1 MSGLRPETELVVQQ
15 SAHAFW
21 TINLDDPLAA
31 APDMAGAKA
40 SDLARAVRQ
49 GLPVPPGFVIPV
61 QCFPRGERYRNTG
74 ELRKAW
80 ARLSG
85 NGARALAVRSS
96 STHEEGARG
105 RYVSALDVKGWPEFL
120 QAVTGVVASATGPAT
135 TAILVQPQLD
145 LVSGGV
151 LFGADPLEGRTDRV
165 IVSAA
170 LGGPSALRD
179 SQAATHYALNRR
191 GKVVSV
197 ERDGGA
203 PPEEPLT
210 RPQLRTLVKLAAR
223 AAALF
228 GGPQEIEFGFDRED
242 ALWLL
247 QTRPLSSLTLP
258 RARRPAS

>member
-1 MSGLRPETELVVQQ
+1 MQQ

-21 TINLDDPLAA
+21 TINLGDPLAG
-31 APDMAGAKA
+31 APHMAGAKA
-40 SDLARAVRQ
+40 SDLSRAVRH

-61 QCFPRGERYRNTG
+61 QCVPRGERYRNTG

-80 ARLSG
+80 ARLSR
-85 NGARALAVRSS
+85 NGTLPLAVRSS
-96 STHEEGARG
+96 STHAEGAEG
-105 RYVSALDVKGWPEFL
+105 RYVSALDVTGWPEFL
-120 QAVTGVVASATGPAT
+120 KAVTGVVASATGPAS

-151 LFGADPLEGRTDRV
+151 LFGADPLDRRGDRV

-170 LGGPSALRD
+170 AGGPRAVRD
-179 SQAATHYALNRR
+179 SQAATRYALNRR
-191 GKVVSV
+191 GKVVSM
-197 ERDGGA
+197 ERDGAA
-203 PPEEPLT
+203 PEEEPLS
-210 RPQLRTLVKLAAR
+210 RPQLRALVKLAAR
-223 AAALF
+223 ATALF
-228 GGPQEIEFGFDRED
+228 GGPQEIEFGFDHEG

>member
-1 MSGLRPETELVVQQ
+1 MQQ

-31 APDMAGAKA
+31 APDLAGAKA
-40 SDLARAVRQ
+40 SDLARAVRH

-61 QCFPRGERYRNTG
+61 KCFVRGERYRNTG

-80 ARLSG
+80 ARLSAS
-85 NGARALAVRSS
+85 GARALAVRSS
-96 STHEEGARG
+96 STHEEGAEG

-120 QAVTGVVASATGPAT
+120 KAVTGVVASATGPAT

-151 LFGADPLEGRTDRV
+151 LFGADPLESRTDRV
-165 IVSAA
+165 IVSAT
-170 LGGPSALRD
+170 LGGPRALRD
-179 SQAATHYALNRR
+179 SQAATTYALNRR
-191 GKVVSV
+191 GKVISL
-197 ERDGGA
+197 ERDSGA
-203 PPEEPLT
+203 PEEEPLAH
-210 RPQLRTLVKLAAR
+210 PQLRALVKLAAR

-228 GGPQEIEFGFDRED
+228 GGPQEIEFGFDREG

>member
-1 MSGLRPETELVVQQ
+1 VQQ
-15 SAHAFW
+15 SAHAIW
-21 TINLDDPLAA
+21 TINLADPLAA

-40 SDLARAVRQ
+40 SDLARAARH

-61 QCFPRGERYRNTG
+61 QCLGGERYRNTG

-80 ARLSG
+80 VRLSG

-96 STHEEGARG
+96 STHEEGAPG

-120 QAVTGVVASATGPAT
+120 KAVKGVVESATGPAT

-151 LFGADPLEGRTDRV
+151 LFGADPLEGRTDRA

-170 LGGPSALRD
+170 RGGPRALRD
-179 SQAATHYALNRR
+179 SQAATTYALNRR
-191 GKVVSV
+191 GKVVSL
-197 ERDGGA
+197 ERDTGA
-203 PPEEPLT
+203 PEEEPLT

-228 GGPQEIEFGFDRED
+228 GGPQEIEFGFDGEG

>member
-1 MSGLRPETELVVQQ
+1 MQQ

-40 SDLARAVRQ
+40 SDLSRAARN

-61 QCFPRGERYRNTG
+61 QCFPRGEHYRNTG

-96 STHEEGARG
+96 STHEEGALG

-120 QAVTGVVASATGPAT
+120 KAVRGVVASATGPAT
-135 TAILVQPQLD
+135 TAILVQPQLE
-145 LVSGGV
+145 LLTGGM
-151 LFGADPLEGRTDRV
+151 LFGADPLESRAERV
-165 IVSAA
+165 IVSAV
-170 LGGPSALRD
+170 LGGPRALRAD
-179 SQAATHYALNRR
+179 QAATTYALNRR
-191 GKVVSV
+191 GKVLGIK
-197 ERDGGA
+197 RDTGA
-203 PPEEPLT
+203 PEEEPLS
-210 RPQLRTLVKLAAR
+210 RPQLRALVKLAAR
-223 AAALF
+223 ATALF
-228 GGPQEIEFGFDRED
+228 GGPQEIEFGFDSEG

>member
-1 MSGLRPETELVVQQ
+1 VQQ

-21 TINLDDPLAA
+21 TIKLDDPLAG

-40 SDLARAVRQ
+40 ADLARAARH

-61 QCFPRGERYRNTG
+61 QCFPCGERYRNTS

-80 ARLSG
+80 ARLSEH
-85 NGARALAVRSS
+85 GALPLAVRSS
-96 STHEEGARG
+96 STHEEGAPG
-105 RYVSALDVKGWPEFL
+105 RYVSALDVRGWPEFL
-120 QAVTGVVASATGPAT
+120 KAVTGVVDSATGPAT

-145 LVSGGV
+145 LASGGV

-165 IVSAA
+165 IVTAA
-170 LGGPSALRD
+170 AGGSRAFRD

-191 GKVVSV
+191 GKVVSL

-203 PPEEPLT
+203 PEEEPLT

-223 AAALF
+223 ATALF
-228 GGPQEIEFGFDRED
+228 GGPQEIEFGFDREG

-247 QTRPLSSLTLP
+247 QTRPLSSVALP